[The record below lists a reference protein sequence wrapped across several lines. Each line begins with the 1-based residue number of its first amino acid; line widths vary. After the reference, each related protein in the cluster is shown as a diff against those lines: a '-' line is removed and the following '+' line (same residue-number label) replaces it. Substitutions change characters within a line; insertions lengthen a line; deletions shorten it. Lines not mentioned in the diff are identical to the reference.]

1 MNLEELQ
8 IKIGIELKELNKQ
21 LKKASDDINEYI
33 GPKATKK
40 MMSDNNKAIKRGLD
54 EISRTTKYSMK
65 KLHKDTTKEVDDMSK
80 DINKSL
86 TEAFDI
92 DKTLV
97 KFNKDINRSMEQA
110 KRSVRSACN
119 DIRRELNAALN
130 IKANIR
136 VSASTSASRQS
147 SGSRG
152 DTASIIASV
161 QYNGAMIVKAINGM
175 ININIKNT
183 IRLENAINKSTDKI
197 IAVITKSGKTNER
210 EQKPRRAK
218 VIIPKEATTTTKGK
232 TVGQP
237 YGPDNRALIS
247 ALKNTY
253 KAINILNRNL
263 SALNAL
269 KNIKQL
275 GTGSNAYGHNGMQG
289 GTVNWKKGRQGAT
302 TTSFKG
308 EVVNPVAATI
318 PVEPF
323 KQVQDII
330 EVINYEIKD
339 FETALVKV
347 NSRAVSVVN
356 TLKDFRL
363 SNTGG
368 YPLRGEVI
376 DSGKLTQNKGI
387 PQKEVIIPAK
397 FKVIDDEL
405 QQQIND
411 AVKKIKIPKLLNTK
425 NFELGKEGKLDTS
438 QVEASRQVQELKK
451 KINSTPLGLNAPMD
465 VSSQIQ
471 DLNTYGERVGAI
483 IGNIGEV
490 YRKLNDGSMLLTS
503 AKKCIDY
510 NVEAVFDLIESLN
523 KIEDSDAFAHLS
535 QDAQQHLK
543 AMKMALISCSDALFD
558 LNEKVVIDFN
568 ARGKDPKARGLSTN
582 TNEPID
588 IKVNDDAAKKLESIK
603 EQIGEIRQEFD
614 FMANE
619 ELVNFGIDENLFK
632 EQFGSIEEY
641 ASDLYDL
648 YESLQKLDDERIK
661 LDIDTEDAKK
671 QIKEL
676 QEIIA
681 TYIDSISN
689 GEFKDNIK
697 ATLNIP
703 ERTQGTKPNKPN
715 KSGKPPKPTIMGF
728 GFGAFKNEIDAI
740 GKALKEIFDPNIGPA
755 KLDKALSSIGK
766 TARKVADAITN
777 GIGKSLGTV
786 GKGITSIAKTADKVL
801 TKVAKSISHIIG
813 IFAMF
818 PKALIGATKVT
829 INFFKKSVEKIGL
842 LGSVIKYAGMWLKA
856 FETSAKVMLKA
867 TLGPLYDL
875 VIDKIELCIE
885 AIKKLGRAIANV
897 AKTIKDAIVN
907 VVVRAFEFLEEKLNK
922 LINIIKRVGKAI
934 ADIAKKIKDALVS
947 AISNAIDF
955 VIDKFDKLVNVIKKV
970 ATAIVNVAKDIKD
983 TLVIAFLYAIDYIE
997 DKFKKLVSVIKKV
1010 TTTIKNIVKD
1020 IKDTL
1025 VIAFLYAIDYIEDK
1039 FNKLVNVIKKVGKAI
1054 ADLATRIKNY
1064 LMIAFAYI
1072 ADVVEDAIN
1081 KCINAIKRLGR
1092 AIVDVAKKI
1101 KDVLANAVN
1110 KAIDFIVDKFEK
1122 LIEAVKRLGRAI
1134 ANVAKQIKNA
1144 LVNAVSVAIDFV
1156 ADKFDKLVEAI
1167 KAVGRAISSVVT
1179 RIKNSLMITF
1189 AHVIDVIED
1198 KFNSLKTIISNIYG
1212 HIVNLSRAYDI
1223 VIRRYLGK
1231 IASYMEGLANKI
1243 VQPLKTAMSKVA
1255 TVIKN
1260 QYNQIAAAIKLSI
1273 NNVIGSTK
1281 NMYNQVAAA
1290 IKLSINNIVTA
1301 TKNQYNQVS
1310 AAVKTTIGNIATAA
1324 KNQYNHVAAAIEMT
1338 INNITT
1344 SIENQYNQVAA
1355 AIKHSFNKIVTP
1367 VKSAV
1372 TNIKNT
1378 TKDVLDDAQDFA
1390 KRFFNK
1396 VNNYSL
1402 STAQK
1407 IKTATKSAVSSVK
1420 AISKEKITNVVDV
1433 NKVKDGF
1440 NKVKQAGKDTADSIR
1455 SSFSGVIDSFGER
1468 KKDGSLKI
1476 PKVFKPKDPKQPK
1489 TQLFKTIEASK
1500 LYNSIAKALGKSKAA
1515 ITRFANSARATLNKV
1530 FTNIKAGK
1538 LHGAVS
1544 RTLGKA
1550 KSSISRFVGVAR
1562 AKLNSAFSG
1571 IKSNKIYSSV
1581 SKALN
1586 KAKAAVSKFAGK
1598 VRPILNKAFTGIK
1611 VAKVASTIS
1620 KGLSKAKGALS
1631 KFANGCKTIWGKIKG
1646 IFSKGAS
1653 DASKAT
1659 GKLTTG
1665 LKALLAQ
1672 AMGFFSLY
1680 ALINLGKQAITQSG
1694 QLAQAESKLTSLM
1707 RQRMGA
1713 TNETVKAIR
1722 QLASE
1727 QAKLG
1732 VVSETAMV
1740 RGAEQLSRYVSSAKA
1755 LQTLIPAIANM
1766 TALRGGLFA
1775 TEDDAEEIATQ
1786 LGEAIREGTTTP
1798 LEQSGIYLSEKEIEK
1813 FKALRTEEE
1822 RAAYLA
1828 DVIAKN
1834 VGNLNEQLAN
1844 TPHGAIAQLRNNF
1857 KSLLGTL
1864 GTLLVNV
1871 IQPIVKWLNVVVV
1884 AANNALKSLGEL
1896 LGFDMTGG
1904 GLAGLGDVGT
1914 TGTTPGEN
1922 TKDIKDSFDDTK
1934 DSIDAATEANEKFKG
1949 SLMGFDEINTLSDN
1963 TNKNSDSGSEEL
1975 DPTDI
1980 SAIGGQLI
1988 PTEITEGESIFE
2000 KFGEKIKAFMDEIL
2014 EPFKNAWDL
2023 LGERW
2028 KQEWN
2033 DLLQSCANFTTS
2045 LGNFLKSV
2053 WDNGGKEFV
2062 QHLAE
2067 IGLACGIA
2075 AMEIGGEILD
2085 SLARLWDHLDPSKNM
2100 NTQGFL
2106 NALNEV
2112 SVKVRDFVLGLGDHF
2127 ESLMANGGQDVLNS
2141 LGDMCMNFGEAAT
2154 RGFGVAIDALDGLI
2168 DHLDP
2173 ANNDFT
2179 KDMLKAWEGAFDS
2192 VGQCALDFAGLLEST
2207 LVNGGQ
2213 EIINSLGDLGMKV
2226 GEAFGV
2232 LVDEC
2237 AQTLSEL
2244 FKHMDPATNPHSKKM
2259 LESIDGLIDSVTGFV
2274 DACIQAFKKFM
2285 DSGGRDFVKNL
2296 GDILAIVID
2305 LAAELGSGI
2314 IDIITGFM
2322 NSWAGQA
2329 LIEGVAQALKW
2340 VTEKLVG
2347 LSDAFDVVKDIFRNI
2362 VDIIVGIFEGD
2373 GEKVGRAFAN
2383 LIKNAFK
2390 LTGELLQWLLDLG
2403 LDLVKGLIKGICA
2416 LPKLLW
2422 EAVKFLFDTIVG
2434 FFKELFGI
2442 HSPSTVFAELGGF
2455 LIEGL
2460 VNGITGAIKLVT
2472 DAFKKIGETILNA
2485 AKDIIKNVSEKFKD
2499 MKETIKEKL
2508 NEAKEVVSEKWKD
2521 MKETVSEKAKE
2532 IYNTTKEKWNDVKQ
2546 TISEKAKESYEVA
2559 KENWTNIKQTVSE
2572 KTKEAYDSIKE
2583 NWKNIKQTAV
2593 DIFTGT
2599 YETTKEKWSNIKDTI
2614 ADKTKS
2620 AYESAKDKWADIK
2633 QVTTDRFKESYET
2646 IKDRFTNIKDT
2657 VKEKATKTYEDVSDA
2672 WTKIKEDAGK
2682 KLDQIK
2688 TDAESRYKDVKDVM
2702 VSKVNEAKEGIVAKW
2717 EEVRTKTNECIENVK
2732 TTAENSY
2739 NNVKETIA
2747 KKLDEVKSNTSSKW
2761 EEIKKNTSESV
2772 ENIRKEAEERYGK
2785 IKESLTNT
2793 LEQTKSDMST
2803 KWENIKKDA
2812 IDKAQKI
2819 ASEATTKF
2827 AEIKNSFAKKLEET
2841 RSSLTSK
2848 WDALKTQA
2856 STSASGMVSKA
2867 KSGLSNMGQTIA
2879 DAITSGKSK
2888 VNSALNEIGKLI
2900 SGVKWNFPEI
2910 KLPKLP
2916 KLKIEW
2922 NEIPGNSWFSA
2933 IKYPKL
2939 SWNARG
2945 GIIDG
2950 ITPLGF
2956 ANGALQMGG
2965 EAGKEMVVPLENTSF
2980 TTKIAQAMGQAVDNA
2995 MARNY
3000 KNMSNNNNNSFNDN
3014 RDVVL
3019 QVDGRE
3025 FARASINSINKLQ
3038 RESGRTLL
3046 DI

>member
-21 LKKASDDINEYI
+21 LKKASDDINEHI

-80 DINKSL
+80 DIHKSL
-86 TEAFDI
+86 TKAFDI
-92 DKTLV
+92 DKTMV
-97 KFNKDINRSMEQA
+97 KFNKDIDRSMEQA
-110 KRSVRSACN
+110 KRSVKSACN
-119 DIRRELNAALN
+119 DIRKELNAALN
-130 IKANIR
+130 VKANIR
-136 VSASTSASRQS
+136 VSSSTSVSRQN
-147 SGSRG
+147 SGSRS
-152 DTASIIASV
+152 DTAAILASS
-161 QYNGAMIVKAINGM
+161 QYTAAMIVKAINAM
-175 ININIKNT
+175 IDTNNKNT
-183 IRLENAINKSTDKI
+183 TRLENTINKCTDRI
-197 IAVITKSGKTNER
+197 IAALNKSNKKDKPENKSKKVKENKVKPTTKGQEQPHVNKVAKTH
-210 EQKPRRAK
+210 QKEK
-218 VIIPKEATTTTKGK
+218 SQTTTKGQLI
-232 TVGQP
+232 GQP
-237 YGPDNRALIS
+237 YGPDYKPLID
-247 ALKNTY
+247 ALKNAY
-253 KAINILNRNL
+253 KTINILNRNL
-263 SALNAL
+263 SALNSL

-275 GTGSNAYGHNGMQG
+275 GAGSYGSNQLQG
-289 GTVNWKKGRQGAT
+289 GTVNFDTIGAT
-302 TTSFKG
+302 KGALKEVTELMREIHKLSRMSLIDSANFDTIGSVKNSLTDVVELMKKIHSLRKGIPSDTTSFTFG
-308 EVVNPVAATI
+308 EVITPKVNNALTQYGKVR
-318 PVEPF
+318 
-323 KQVQDII
+323 DII
-330 EVINYEIKD
+330 EDVPFRVLD
-339 FETALVKV
+339 FESGLM
-347 NSRAVSVVN
+347 N
-356 TLKDFRL
+356 T
-363 SNTGG
+363 S
-368 YPLRGEVI
+368 
-376 DSGKLTQNKGI
+376 
-387 PQKEVIIPAK
+387 
-397 FKVIDDEL
+397 
-405 QQQIND
+405 
-411 AVKKIKIPKLLNTK
+411 
-425 NFELGKEGKLDTS
+425 NFELGKSGILDSS
-438 QVEASRQVQELKK
+438 QVEALKQVYELKK

-603 EQIGEIRQEFD
+603 ERISDIRQEFD
-614 FMANE
+614 FIAME
-619 ELVNFGIDENLFK
+619 ELPNFAIDENLFK

-648 YESLQKLDDERIK
+648 YENLQKLDDERIK

-697 ATLNIP
+697 ATLNTP
-703 ERTQGTKPNKPN
+703 EKTQGTKQPSKNK
-715 KSGKPPKPTIMGF
+715 KPPRPTIMGF
-728 GFGAFKNEIDAI
+728 GFGAYKNELEML
-740 GKALKEIFDPNIGPA
+740 GNLA
-755 KLDKALSSIGK
+755 KKVGAKIKKALS
-766 TARKVADAITN
+766 TAFNPIAGPDKLDA
-777 GIGKSLGTV
+777 
-786 GKGITSIAKTADKVL
+786 VL
-801 TKVAKSISHIIG
+801 TRIEKKVISVFNKI
-813 IFAMF
+813 
-818 PKALIGATKVT
+818 
-829 INFFKKSVEKIGL
+829 KSVLSKI
-842 LGSVIKYAGMWLKA
+842 
-856 FETSAKVMLKA
+856 FT
-867 TLGPLYDL
+867 P
-875 VIDKIELCIE
+875 
-885 AIKKLGRAIANV
+885 
-897 AKTIKDAIVN
+897 
-907 VVVRAFEFLEEKLNK
+907 
-922 LINIIKRVGKAI
+922 
-934 ADIAKKIKDALVS
+934 
-947 AISNAIDF
+947 
-955 VIDKFDKLVNVIKKV
+955 LVNV
-970 ATAIVNVAKDIKD
+970 
-983 TLVIAFLYAIDYIE
+983 F
-997 DKFKKLVSVIKKV
+997 S
-1010 TTTIKNIVKD
+1010 
-1020 IKDTL
+1020 
-1025 VIAFLYAIDYIEDK
+1025 
-1039 FNKLVNVIKKVGKAI
+1039 
-1054 ADLATRIKNY
+1054 
-1064 LMIAFAYI
+1064 
-1072 ADVVEDAIN
+1072 
-1081 KCINAIKRLGR
+1081 
-1092 AIVDVAKKI
+1092 
-1101 KDVLANAVN
+1101 
-1110 KAIDFIVDKFEK
+1110 
-1122 LIEAVKRLGRAI
+1122 
-1134 ANVAKQIKNA
+1134 
-1144 LVNAVSVAIDFV
+1144 
-1156 ADKFDKLVEAI
+1156 
-1167 KAVGRAISSVVT
+1167 
-1179 RIKNSLMITF
+1179 
-1189 AHVIDVIED
+1189 
-1198 KFNSLKTIISNIYG
+1198 
-1212 HIVNLSRAYDI
+1212 
-1223 VIRRYLGK
+1223 
-1231 IASYMEGLANKI
+1231 KI
-1243 VQPLKTAMSKVA
+1243 VGPF
-1255 TVIKN
+1255 
-1260 QYNQIAAAIKLSI
+1260 I
-1273 NNVIGSTK
+1273 NV
-1281 NMYNQVAAA
+1281 
-1290 IKLSINNIVTA
+1290 
-1301 TKNQYNQVS
+1301 
-1310 AAVKTTIGNIATAA
+1310 
-1324 KNQYNHVAAAIEMT
+1324 
-1338 INNITT
+1338 
-1344 SIENQYNQVAA
+1344 
-1355 AIKHSFNKIVTP
+1355 
-1367 VKSAV
+1367 
-1372 TNIKNT
+1372 
-1378 TKDVLDDAQDFA
+1378 
-1390 KRFFNK
+1390 FNK
-1396 VNNYSL
+1396 VVVFAKNMGHKIANAFRIGMYEAAALVKNYGFI
-1402 STAQK
+1402 
-1407 IKTATKSAVSSVK
+1407 IKTH
-1420 AISKEKITNVVDV
+1420 
-1433 NKVKDGF
+1433 
-1440 NKVKQAGKDTADSIR
+1440 
-1455 SSFSGVIDSFGER
+1455 
-1468 KKDGSLKI
+1468 
-1476 PKVFKPKDPKQPK
+1476 
-1489 TQLFKTIEASK
+1489 
-1500 LYNSIAKALGKSKAA
+1500 
-1515 ITRFANSARATLNKV
+1515 LNKI
-1530 FTNIKAGK
+1530 FT
-1538 LHGAVS
+1538 
-1544 RTLGKA
+1544 
-1550 KSSISRFVGVAR
+1550 
-1562 AKLNSAFSG
+1562 G
-1571 IKSNKIYSSV
+1571 IKSTKLYTSV
-1581 SKALN
+1581 ASGLN
-1586 KAKAAVSKFAGK
+1586 KAKSAVSKFAGK
-1598 VRPILNKAFTGIK
+1598 VKPILNKAFSGIK
-1611 VAKVASTIS
+1611 VGAKVASNIS
-1620 KGLSKAKGALS
+1620 KGLSKAKGMLS
-1631 KFANGCKTIWGKIKG
+1631 KFANSCKSIWGKIKG

-1659 GKLTTG
+1659 GKLTSG
-1665 LKALLAQ
+1665 LKGLLAQ

-1680 ALINLGKQAITQSG
+1680 ALINLGKQAITQS
-1694 QLAQAESKLTSLM
+1694 QTLAQAEAKLTSLM

-1722 QLASE
+1722 ELAKE

-1732 VVSETAMV
+1732 VVSESAMV

-1755 LQTLIPAIANM
+1755 LKELMPAIANM
-1766 TALRGGLFA
+1766 TALRGGFNA
-1775 TEDDAEEIATQ
+1775 TPEDAEEIATQ

-1798 LEQSGIYLSEKEIEK
+1798 LEQSGIYLSEAEIKK
-1813 FKALRTEEE
+1813 FQALRTEEE

-1844 TPHGAIAQLRNNF
+1844 TPHGAIAQLKNNF
-1857 KSLLGTL
+1857 MSLLGTL

-1871 IQPIVKWLNVVVV
+1871 IQPIVKWLNTIVV
-1884 AANNALKSLGEL
+1884 AANNALKALGEL

-1914 TGTTPGEN
+1914 GSAGTGTSGVDNVT
-1922 TKDIKDSFDDTK
+1922 DSYNDAADAA
-1934 DSIDAATEANEKFKG
+1934 DAATEANEKFKG

-1963 TNKNSDSGSEEL
+1963 TNKDSGSGSGGSEEL

-1988 PTEITEGESIFE
+1988 PTEITEGENIFE
-2000 KFGEKIKAFMDEIL
+2000 KFGEKMKAFMDEII
-2014 EPFKNAWDL
+2014 EPFKNAWAL
-2023 LGERW
+2023 LGDRW
-2028 KQEWN
+2028 KEEWK
-2033 DLLQSCANFTTS
+2033 DLIDSFKNFCDS
-2045 LGNFLKSV
+2045 LASFLKSV
-2053 WDNGGKEFV
+2053 WDHGGKEFV
-2062 QHLAE
+2062 QHMAE

-2179 KDMLKAWEGAFDS
+2179 KDMLKAWEEAFDS

-2213 EIINSLGDLGMKV
+2213 EIINSLGDLGMKI

-2237 AQTLSEL
+2237 AETLSEL

-2274 DACIQAFKKFM
+2274 DACIDAFKRFM
-2285 DSGGRDFVKNL
+2285 DNGGREFVKNL

-2314 IDIITGFM
+2314 IDVITAFM
-2322 NSWAGQA
+2322 DSWVGQT

-2340 VTEKLVG
+2340 VTDKLLG
-2347 LSDAFDVVKDIFRNI
+2347 LSDAFDVVKDIFGNI
-2362 VDIIVGIFEGD
+2362 IDIIVGIFEGD

-2390 LTGELLQWLLDLG
+2390 LTGELLQWLFDLG
-2403 LDLVKGLIKGICA
+2403 LDLIKGLIKGICA
-2416 LPKLLW
+2416 LPGLLW
-2422 EAVKFLFDTIVG
+2422 DAVKFIFDTIVG

-2485 AKDIIKNVSEKFKD
+2485 AKDVIKTVSEKFKD
-2499 MKETIKEKL
+2499 MKDTIKEKL

-2532 IYNTTKEKWNDVKQ
+2532 IYNITKEKWSEVKQ
-2546 TISEKAKESYEVA
+2546 TISEKAKESYQVA
-2559 KENWTNIKQTVSE
+2559 KENWDNIKQTVSE
-2572 KTKEAYDSIKE
+2572 KTKEAYSSIKE
-2583 NWKNIKQTAV
+2583 NWANIKQTAV

-2599 YETTKEKWSNIKDTI
+2599 YETTRDKWTNIKDVV

-2620 AYESAKDKWADIK
+2620 AYESARDKWADIK

-2646 IKDRFTNIKDT
+2646 IKDKFTNIKDT
-2657 VKEKATKTYEDVSDA
+2657 VKDKATQTYEDVSDA
-2672 WTKIKEDAGK
+2672 WTKIKDDAGK
-2682 KLDQIK
+2682 KLEQIK

-2702 VSKVNEAKEGIVAKW
+2702 VNKVNEAKEGIVAKW

-2793 LEQTKSDMST
+2793 LEQTKNNMST
-2803 KWENIKKDA
+2803 KWNNIKTDA
-2812 IDKAQKI
+2812 ISKATEI
-2819 ASEATTKF
+2819 ANNATTKF
-2827 AEIKNSFAKKLEET
+2827 AEIKTKF
-2841 RSSLTSK
+2841 SSKMDEVKSTLSSK
-2848 WDALKTQA
+2848 WDSLKTQA
-2856 STSASGMVSKA
+2856 STNASDIVSKA
-2867 KSGLSNMGQTIA
+2867 KSGLSNMGQNMA

-2888 VNSALNEIGKLI
+2888 VSSALNEIGKLI
-2900 SGVKWNFPEI
+2900 NGVKWKFPEI

-2916 KLKIEW
+2916 KIKIEW
-2922 NEIPGNSWFSA
+2922 KELAGNSWFSA
-2933 IKYPKL
+2933 IKYPTL

-2995 MARNY
+2995 LARNY
-3000 KNMSNNNNNSFNDN
+3000 NNQYNNNNNSNN
-3014 RDVVL
+3014 ESRDVVL
-3019 QVDGRE
+3019 QLDGRE